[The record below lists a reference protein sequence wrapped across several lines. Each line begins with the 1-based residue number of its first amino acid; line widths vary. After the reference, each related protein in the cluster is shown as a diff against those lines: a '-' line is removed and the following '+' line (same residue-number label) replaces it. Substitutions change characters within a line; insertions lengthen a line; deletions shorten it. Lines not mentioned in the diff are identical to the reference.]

1 MAVYGYARVSS
12 RGQADGFGLDVQR
25 EKLLAAGAGEVR
37 EDVFTGTEMHRPAWD
52 ALMGELKAGDT
63 LVVAKLDRIA
73 RTAAGGC
80 EAVRSLVERGV
91 SVRVLNMGLVE
102 DTPVARFVN
111 ICKNVIRM
119 VLHYCGI
126 RRQQFWGWRR
136 TREEYQE
143 LFHSSGYSR
152 IQDGHLDD
160 GFNTYW
166 IRGE

>member
-1 MAVYGYARVSS
+1 MIYLSAVDYGIP
-12 RGQADGFGLDVQR
+12 QASLEHMLEQIR
-25 EKLLAAGAGEVR
+25 HMLLPGGEV
-37 EDVFTGTEMHRPAWD
+37 VCLSA
-52 ALMGELKAGDT
+52 
-63 LVVAKLDRIA
+63 
-73 RTAAGGC
+73 
-80 EAVRSLVERGV
+80 SL
-91 SVRVLNMGLVE
+91 LVE

-111 ICKNVIRM
+111 ICKNVLRM